1 MKFLSVV
8 KRNID
13 MKQFTFLLFFLCLFF
28 ACNPYKNLPS
38 IDFTSNWR
46 TKIIPPSPQLSGGD
60 PIKGKDYLAAGD
72 YIGSGIP
79 WDTFKKKPNVKD
91 TILNRSGENAT
102 LPYGI
107 MVFEHHNGT
116 KVFTGNCFT
125 CHGGF
130 IEGQYIEGLGGL
142 EQDFSKN
149 RAFLLNLLDTR
160 VKMKF
165 KKGTKEREAY
175 EIFGGINNRAMNYIV
190 TPFKGVNPAFRL
202 EEAYVMR
209 RNPEDLTLK
218 EEDNYEMDKRYTLA
232 SDVPPWWH
240 LKKKNGLYYNGM
252 GRGDYTK
259 LLMQAS
265 TQGIVDSTEAREIQ
279 QNFVDVL
286 AYIESIEPPKYP
298 KSINEDLANRGKRL
312 FNRKCRNCHG
322 TYGENETYPNKL
334 VSLSEV
340 KTDPYYARNFSTK
353 MYLADWYNES
363 WYGKSEPSS
372 YVQPED
378 GYIAPPLD
386 GIWATA
392 PFFHNASVP
401 TLEEVLNSKK
411 RPTYWKRTDQYD
423 YQKLGWVYEE
433 KERANSKKVYDT
445 TLPGYGKEGH
455 YFGDQL
461 TEEERMAV
469 IEYLK
474 TL

>member
-1 MKFLSVV
+1 
-8 KRNID
+8 
-13 MKQFTFLLFFLCLFF
+13 MKQFRLFLFFLLLFI
-28 ACNPYKNLPS
+28 ACSPYRNLPS
-38 IDFTSNWR
+38 LDFSTDWK
-46 TKIIPPSPQLSGGD
+46 TKVIPPHPQIKGGD
-60 PIKGKDYLAAGD
+60 PEAGKAYLGAGN

-79 WDTFKKKPNVKD
+79 WDTFKKKPKVKD
-91 TILNRSGENAT
+91 KVLNREEENAT

-107 MVFEHHNGT
+107 MVFKHSNGT

-125 CHGGF
+125 CHAGF

-142 EQDFSKN
+142 EQDFSKK
-149 RAFLLNLLDTR
+149 RAIFLKLLD
-160 VKMKF
+160 VKVKTKF
-165 KKGTKEREAY
+165 KKGSKEREAY
-175 EIFGGINNRAMNYIV
+175 EVFSKINTNAMQYIV
-190 TPFKGVNPAFRL
+190 TPFNGVNPAFRL
-202 EEAYVMR
+202 EEAYIMQ
-209 RNPEDLTLK
+209 RNPVDLTLK
-218 EEDNYEMDKRYTLA
+218 EERNYEMDKRYTLA

-265 TQGIVDSTEAREIQ
+265 TQGITDSTEARAIQ
-279 QNFVDVL
+279 QKFIDVL
-286 AYIESIEPPKYP
+286 AYIESIEPPAFP
-298 KSINEDLANRGKRL
+298 KEIDTTLAKKGKRL
-312 FNRKCRNCHG
+312 FNRKCSNCHG
-322 TYGENETYPNKL
+322 TYGEKDTYPNKL
-334 VSLSEV
+334 VALSEI

-353 MYLADWYNES
+353 KHLSTWYNES
-363 WYGKSEPSS
+363 WYGQSPPLS

-401 TLEEVLNSKK
+401 TIEGVLNSKK
-411 RPTYWKRTDQYD
+411 RPTYWQRTQKYNFE
-423 YQKLGWVYEE
+423 KLGWIYQE
-433 KERANSKKVYDT
+433 SKKASSKKIYNT
-445 TLPGYGKEGH
+445 TLPGYSNEGH

-461 TEEERMAV
+461 TEGERTAV